1 MIRSSNFSLILLFS
15 VLTAEVLAGP
25 WFDKANFGGE
35 ARHRSSSFAVGNK
48 GYIGLGHINS
58 GIDVE
63 YEDFW
68 KYDPASDSWSQIA
81 NYPEGRCF
89 HATSFVIDN
98 MAYVGTGRLESGAY
112 SKKFFRYDPVT
123 NTWSPIA
130 DLPGVERRGA
140 VGFSINGKGY
150 VGTGQTMSGYSTDF
164 YEYNP
169 INNTWIARAALPG
182 APRTSSVAFAIG
194 NFGYVGTGN
203 TNMGSTND
211 FYQFNPATNS
221 WTPKAPVGPTTRQE
235 AVGFAVNGLGY
246 IGTGD
251 DFSSGNNYADMWEYD
266 PALNSWVQIQDFSGT
281 ARRYLTAF
289 VIGSRAYAGTG
300 TNGTNFRDF
309 WMFDQELSVLER
321 KMEAIDLLIYPNPSD
336 DLLSIQLNDL
346 PEYISISDISLNI
359 ISINGLISQMGKLQ
373 SEQTT
378 FDVSHLSAGYYVYQ
392 LTYMGEP
399 VKRGKLIKK

>member
-1 MIRSSNFSLILLFS
+1 MTRKSGILAFLIIAVLSTSSM
-15 VLTAEVLAGP
+15 AGP
-25 WFDKANFGGE
+25 WFEKSNFGGE
-35 ARHRSSSFAVGNK
+35 ARHRSSSFALGNK

-68 KYDPASDSWSQIA
+68 KYDPSSDSWTQIA
-81 NYPEGRCF
+81 NYPEEKCF
-89 HATSFVIDN
+89 HATSFVIGN
-98 MAYVGTGRLESGAY
+98 YAYVGTGRLESGAY

-123 NTWSPIA
+123 NTWSPVA

-140 VGFSINGKGY
+140 VAFTVNGKGY

-169 INNTWIARAALPG
+169 LTNTWIIRAPLPG
-182 APRTSSVAFAIG
+182 SPRTSSVAFSID

-211 FYQFNPATNS
+211 FYQFNPLTNT
-221 WTPKAPVGPTTRQE
+221 WTLKAPVGPTSRQE
-235 AVGFAVNGLGY
+235 AVGFAVNGMGY

-251 DFSSGNNYADMWEYD
+251 DFSSGNNYSDMWEYD

-309 WMFDQELSVLER
+309 WMFDQVLSVLER
-321 KMEAIDLLIYPNPSD
+321 EAAKTDIVIFPNPSENN
-336 DLLSIQLNDL
+336 LTVKIGEL
-346 PEYISISDISLNI
+346 PEYIDINKVTLEM
-359 ISINGLISQMGKLQ
+359 ISITGQKVHIGTMTSETSVFNISGLEKGYYLYQLSYEGEPFKAGKLMK
-373 SEQTT
+373 
-378 FDVSHLSAGYYVYQ
+378 Y
-392 LTYMGEP
+392 
-399 VKRGKLIKK
+399 